1 VHTFIFII
9 LPQAIPRIIP
19 ALGNYLVSIMKDV
32 PVLSVIAILEILN
45 VARIIGDRTF
55 NYLIP
60 LTMVGIIYLLLTL
73 LASAGIRY
81 LDKRLPKEG
90 IPLK

>member
-1 VHTFIFII
+1 
-9 LPQAIPRIIP
+9 
-19 ALGNYLVSIMKDV
+19 
-32 PVLSVIAILEILN
+32 VIAILEILN

-60 LTMVGIIYLLLTL
+60 LSMVGGIYLLLTL

>member
-1 VHTFIFII
+1 
-9 LPQAIPRIIP
+9 
-19 ALGNYLVSIMKDV
+19 MKDV

>member
-1 VHTFIFII
+1 MFII

-19 ALGNYLVSIMKDV
+19 ALGNYLVYIMKDV

-60 LTMVGIIYLLLTL
+60 LSMVGIIYLLLTL